1 MQVRSI
7 ISTMVFALVVAWM
20 PGAQAQSAAPQ
31 QTAQQNAVKRD
42 SAQPNGHSRA
52 VGHSKKTTHHS
63 RKSTKRAK
71 RAAYRPEYAK
81 NSVEVINGSST
92 QKVQFNNEEKSSKQ
106 SKRGPSQLKV
116 EEVNGSA
123 TSTRYFYV
131 DKNQP
136 AQQQATAG
144 ARKRVVVGVQSSD
157 TRFAGG
163 NKHPVVTAIT
173 DAGPSDATSTTA
185 GGERLTTGVA
195 GKPKRAPYQP

>member
-1 MQVRSI
+1 MQVRSV
-7 ISTMVFALVVAWM
+7 ISMVVFALVAGWM
-20 PGAQAQSAAPQ
+20 PGAQAQSATPQ
-31 QTAQQNAVKRD
+31 EPVRQNADRQASAQQ
-42 SAQPNGHSRA
+42 NGHSRA
-52 VGHSKKTTHHS
+52 VTHSKKTTHHS
-63 RKSTKRAK
+63 RKRSRKAK

-92 QKVQFNNEEKSSKQ
+92 QKVQFNDEEKSSKQ

-116 EEVNGSA
+116 EEVNGNA

-136 AQQQATAG
+136 PQQQVAAG
-144 ARKRVVVGVQSSD
+144 PKKRVVVGVQSSD

-173 DAGPSDATSTTA
+173 DAGPSDATSTSA
-185 GGERLTTGVA
+185 SGEKLTTGVA
-195 GKPKRAPYQP
+195 GRPKRAPYQP